1 MLGET
6 VGAVSLGSQGQHH
19 IVDLLQTVD
28 VMLFA
33 HLLKEGDQHIA
44 HRGGIVGCAVVVKH
58 REIEMLRHNVQL
70 MLLQLRQQVLAQD
83 QRVDAGGLKG

>member
-6 VGAVSLGSQGQHH
+6 VGAVSLGAQGEHH

-28 VMLFA
+28 VVLIP
-33 HLLKEGDQHIA
+33 HLLKKRDQHIA
-44 HRGGIVGCAVVVKH
+44 HRGGIVGGAVVVKD
-58 REIEMLRHNVQL
+58 REIQVLRHNVQL

-83 QRVDAGGLKG
+83 QRVNAGGLKG